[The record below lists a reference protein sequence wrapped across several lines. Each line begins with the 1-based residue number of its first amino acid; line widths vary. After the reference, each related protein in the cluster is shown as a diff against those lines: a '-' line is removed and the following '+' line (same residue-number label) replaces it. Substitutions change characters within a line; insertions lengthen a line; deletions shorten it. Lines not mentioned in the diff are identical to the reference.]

1 VRDIASALSDW
12 GSSRGL
18 VVDISTGGDI
28 AVFSPSRT
36 HRFALTRTIYQ
47 PTLMYEPAT
56 DTIAPFPRRVLV
68 GCGLNPSTAD
78 AWKDDQTIRK
88 GKGFGARWGCGLY
101 IMLNAHGYRATDPAD
116 MKRAAKHGDNVVGEY
131 NDALITFVLS
141 QMTEGDIALAAW
153 GAHASPMRDA
163 RMREIAAVQ
172 GVRWRCFG
180 TNQDGTP
187 KHPLYVPWA
196 TQLEDYPRRTP

>member
-1 VRDIASALSDW
+1 VSDIVSALAEWSRA
-12 GSSRGL
+12 RGL
-18 VVDISTGGDI
+18 GVDISPGGNL
-28 AVFSPSRT
+28 AVFSPFSPSRT
-36 HRFALTRTIYQ
+36 HRYALTRRLG
-47 PTLMYEPAT
+47 PDP
-56 DTIAPFPRRVLV
+56 RVLV

-101 IMLNAHGYRATDPAD
+101 VMLNAHGYRATDPAD
-116 MKRAAKHGDNVVGEY
+116 MKRAAKRGEDVIGEY

-172 GVRWRCFG
+172 GVRWQCFG

-187 KHPLYVPWA
+187 KHPLYIPWV
-196 TQLEDYPRRTP
+196 TPLEDYPRRAL